1 MSEPRQGPHLHP
13 ADLARHA
20 LDGGEAPRPSDAH
33 HLADCAPCRSRLA
46 QFRRVVAAGRNSRP
60 YDPLHAPP
68 PRVWQAIRT
77 QARAGRPA
85 PHRATARRP
94 FPGTKGQGNA
104 H

>member
-1 MSEPRQGPHLHP
+1 MSDPRQASHLHP
-13 ADLARHA
+13 ADLAQHA
-20 LDGGEAPRPSDAH
+20 LDLGEAPHPADAR
-33 HLADCAPCRSRLA
+33 HLAHCAPCRSRLA
-46 QFRRVVAAGRNSRP
+46 EFRRVVAAGRNARP

-85 PHRATARRP
+85 PHRPTARPP